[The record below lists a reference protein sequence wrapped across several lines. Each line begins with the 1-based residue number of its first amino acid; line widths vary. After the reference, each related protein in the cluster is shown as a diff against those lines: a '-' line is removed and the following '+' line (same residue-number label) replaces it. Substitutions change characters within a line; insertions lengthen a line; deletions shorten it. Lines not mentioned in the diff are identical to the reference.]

1 MSRVAVVEDHT
12 LLGESLR
19 LALTARGLPATR
31 LPLEQ
36 LDSLDA
42 VLSLLVPDED
52 AGPAF
57 DVVLLDLDLADLGR
71 GDDLV
76 APLTTAG
83 LKVLVV
89 TGDASP
95 ERWVG
100 CLDHG
105 AVAVLPK
112 STPLDQ
118 LVAAV
123 GAAVEGREVV
133 ARTDVDRLRQQAREA
148 ARDRAERLAPFAVLS
163 PRETE
168 VLRALAQGRHVA
180 EIASDAVVS
189 EATVRAQVR
198 AVLTKLGVGSQ
209 LAAVAMAN
217 AAGLF
222 SDGA

>member
-19 LALTARGLPATR
+19 LALTARGLEATR
-31 LPLEQ
+31 LPLERLGS
-36 LDSLDA
+36 LDSLLA
-42 VLSLLVPDED
+42 ALTAD
-52 AGPAF
+52 AGAAAF

-76 APLTTAG
+76 APLTRSGA
-83 LKVLVV
+83 KVLVV
-89 TGDASP
+89 TGDGSP

-100 CLDHG
+100 CLDRG

-123 GAAVEGREVV
+123 GAASDGREVL
-133 ARTDVDRLRQQAREA
+133 ARAEVDRLRQQAREA
-148 ARDRAERLAPFAVLS
+148 AREREARLAPFAVLS

-180 EIASDAVVS
+180 EIASEAVVS

-198 AVLTKLGVGSQ
+198 AVL
-209 LAAVAMAN
+209 
-217 AAGLF
+217 
-222 SDGA
+222 

>member
-1 MSRVAVVEDHT
+1 VTRVAVVEDHT

-19 LALTARGLPATR
+19 LALTARGLNATR

-36 LDSLDA
+36 LRSLEA
-42 VLSLLVPDED
+42 VRLTLIPDG
-52 AGPAF
+52 AAPVF

-76 APLTTAG
+76 GPLTQAG
-83 LKVLVV
+83 LRVLVV

-100 CLDHG
+100 CLDRG

-118 LVAAV
+118 LVVAV
-123 GAAVEGREVV
+123 GAAAEGHEVV
-133 ARTDVDRLRQQAREA
+133 PPADVDRLRQQAREA
-148 ARDRAERLAPFAVLS
+148 ARDRQERLAPFAVLS

-180 EIASDAVVS
+180 EIATEAVVS

-222 SDGA
+222 SDKA